1 MSDFVHERH
10 KPPTALQRTR
20 PLVVACPQMRS
31 NVNLSRI
38 VRAASCCGVTKL
50 IACGSGKV
58 DAKIARDGA
67 TEVTIDVRRSLPPV
81 LQKLSREALSKD
93 RAFLAGDIIGP
104 GDPIVNGSQLKAI
117 FITTP
122 IFYPDS
128 FSTYVSAQ
136 GQKVH
141 LLWLIPITAREAEYI
156 RSWGKKTFEDKLRQF
171 RPDISDFSRQ
181 GMLI

>member
-31 NVNLSRI
+31 NINLSRI

-81 LQKLSREALSKD
+81 LQKLKSNGYALVGLEQTTNSVSIHSF
-93 RAFLAGDIIGP
+93 AFPHQSVLVVGHERHGIED
-104 GDPIVNGSQLKAI
+104 DVLQLLDHVI
-117 FITTP
+117 E
-122 IFYPDS
+122 
-128 FSTYVSAQ
+128 
-136 GQKVH
+136 
-141 LLWLIPITAREAEYI
+141 IPVYGLPYSYNAATATCMALYEYC
-156 RSWGKKTFEDKLRQF
+156 RQF
-171 RPDISDFSRQ
+171 PD
-181 GMLI
+181 G